1 MITEDFTGYGAK
13 ISVDFENTIPKDQL
27 NALISDFMSKI
38 SLDCVEAGVKL
49 IGHIKSISE
58 VKGDGYLACSV
69 TSHDGKV
76 RTDGQL
82 GDANGFDM
90 VLNVMIYGLNI
101 DIVNNIVES
110 RTEDFFAGNGMKV
123 TVELLE
129 GEELEHDHD
138 HEHSHEHD
146 HDHDHADETH
156 DEHHDHHSHIIH
168 IHEEE
173 HHH

>member
-13 ISVDFENTIPKDQL
+13 ISVDFENTIPKEQL
-27 NALISDFMSKI
+27 NALITEFMSKI

-58 VKGDGYLACSV
+58 VQGDGYLACSV
-69 TSHDGKV
+69 TNHDGKV

-90 VLNVMIYGLNI
+90 VLNVMIYGLNM
-101 DIVNNIVES
+101 DIVNTIVES
-110 RTEDFFAGNGMKV
+110 RTEDFFAGNGSKV
-123 TVELLE
+123 IVELLE
-129 GEELEHDHD
+129 GEELEHEHD
-138 HEHSHEHD
+138 HHEEHAHEHD
-146 HDHDHADETH
+146 HDHAHEH
-156 DEHHDHHSHIIH
+156 GHHHDHHHE
-168 IHEEE
+168 HEEE